1 MERTVSRGRRLQF
14 LFLAALLLLLPF
26 SWYYFFYVSSQQ
38 VYLTDRNFRLLG
50 LMSRHI
56 QLRIEYIGNLAW
68 KSVTTKLREKIA
80 EELPR
85 IGTLPALDKFEKET
99 AQFVKDTVNLVPALR
114 DPVFLPLRG
123 DGAARNSTVPDF
135 EVKRKGETFA
145 LYFHYVHTFGLGD
158 PPAEVGDYRVNVTA
172 STDLNAFLAPILSR
186 PEFDD
191 ILVVQQQNGRVIFQ
205 RATSGV
211 KVTTLPML
219 LEREEKAEHA
229 DEVSLLSSRLLET
242 QLAGARYKL
251 FLQPLQLSL
260 STDEKTTEWSWV
272 ICGLV
277 RSDRF
282 LSESLTIS
290 PTILVLFIFVIFMVA
305 LAWPFLNL
313 WFIGPRDRLSVAD
326 VFFLI
331 FSVLVGSALVTLL
344 VLNADAYF
352 TLERRMDRQ
361 LKTFA
366 DDLNHH
372 LHVELERIHQQLVE
386 LSTSVDVAE
395 HLDNSQQTNILAND
409 APIDRSIYP
418 YFEFVFWVD
427 DKGYQRQK
435 WAVRDKTTPLIN
447 VYERSYVRSV
457 LEDRL
462 WSRVLAGKRVPFWLE
477 PIYSWNTGE
486 NLTVYSLPMPLPASG
501 LATARVAALV
511 TRPLSL
517 TQPVVPP
524 GFGYAVITDDG
535 SVLFHLD
542 ETRNL
547 QEQFFAESDDN
558 DLLRS
563 VVFGRSSEWI
573 NAQYW
578 GRECRL
584 YVRPLDNL
592 PWTLVVY
599 RDKELLGTAN
609 LELLTVAVL
618 LFVGYASILIGLI
631 LLYFWSTGDR
641 VPWLWPAPG
650 QTGAYYQLTGIN
662 FLLGLIFYLGL
673 IILTEWPGLL
683 VCLAL
688 LLPGLAIVLAY
699 IVLGKRPAVLS
710 GLLRLSAVSR
720 KRGSRLFRVGYTLA
734 MTSVFILSGILPA
747 VTFFKVAYDSE
758 MELLVKHGQ
767 LQLARAIENRAARVR
782 DQYLPIQVKD
792 KDQFLATRLRLGRC
806 DRCRAERDNALRLD
820 IYECFFFDTILCE
833 GPAAEKQ
840 VPPPYESDFDWV
852 LGKLKPLYNQASI
865 ELRGVLTEGS
875 ADQLWT
881 WTRNLSQLEL
891 EKKRPGQEDRLR
903 IVSTIPVL
911 ALPGGVV
918 WGGGSVFVLALL
930 YCAVRVIAQRVFLL
944 NFLDPPNPGFQVL
957 SAQDVSRNLLV
968 LGPPFS
974 GKSALLQR
982 ADSAVLDLRRLGEQ
996 WFERIKYED
1005 LAHDTHRV
1013 IAIDHFEHGMG
1024 DAQQDREK
1032 LRLLEELL
1040 STCGKPLVVAS
1051 AIDPVEFYCSA
1062 QATRT
1067 DQAEN
1072 HHTLVQERYS
1082 WAGIFSSFWEVYI
1095 DDEGDPRVFSEALS
1109 RARTQMLAE
1118 EPVSSPAARR
1128 ERRRIHELFQV
1139 VAHECSPK
1147 AYLQD
1152 VGQKIVLEPTFAQ
1165 FTPEELREIIWDQS
1179 HVYYHAVWA
1188 TCSKG
1193 EQFLLGRIARD
1204 HFVNSR
1210 NPDLRRLLRKRLILR
1225 DPGLR
1230 IMNESFEQ
1238 FVRSALLPEDLT
1250 AWEEQER
1257 SGGWNALKGPLLVVL
1272 IGAGFFL
1279 YMTQRELFNATS
1291 AFASAI
1297 AAGGMPA
1304 LLKLAIA
1311 FFHEDKAKQ

>member
-26 SWYYFFYVSSQQ
+26 GWYYFFYVSSQQ
-38 VYLTDRNFRLLG
+38 VYLTDRNFRLLA

-56 QLRIEYIGNLAW
+56 QSRVEYIGNLAW
-68 KSVTTKLREKIA
+68 KSVTNKIEDLKQLSRPQTRGEVEKL
-80 EELPR
+80 
-85 IGTLPALDKFEKET
+85 
-99 AQFVKDTVNLVPALR
+99 VKDTISLVPALR
-114 DPVFLPLRG
+114 LDSV
-123 DGAARNSTVPDF
+123 GATDSLPDF

-145 LYFHYVHTFGLGD
+145 VYFR
-158 PPAEVGDYRVNVTA
+158 YRSVLDKVYTEADAYTVEVTA
-172 STDLNAFLAPILSR
+172 STDLNSLLTPILSR

-191 ILVVQQQNGRVIFQ
+191 ILVVQQKDRKVIFQ
-205 RATSGV
+205 RATSGT
-211 KVTTLPML
+211 KVTTLPVL
-219 LEREEKAEHA
+219 LEEDKKEGSDSEFP
-229 DEVSLLSSRLLET
+229 LLSSRLFET
-242 QLAGARYKL
+242 RLAGARYKL

-260 STDEKTTEWSWV
+260 STDEKTEEWDWI

-290 PTILVLFIFVIFMVA
+290 PTILVLFIFVILMVA
-305 LAWPFLNL
+305 LTWPFLNL
-313 WFIGPRDRLSVAD
+313 WFMEPRDRLSVAD
-326 VFFLI
+326 VFFLV

-344 VLNADAYF
+344 LLNADAYMS
-352 TLERRMDRQ
+352 LERRMDVQ

-366 DDLNHH
+366 DDINNH
-372 LHVELERIHQQLVE
+372 LHAELNSIHQQLTE
-386 LSTSVDVAE
+386 ISTSVDISE
-395 HLDNSQQTNILAND
+395 HLDDSQLSNILAND
-409 APIDRSIYP
+409 APIDWSIYP

-427 DKGYQRQK
+427 SNGHQRKK
-435 WAVRDKTTPLIN
+435 WTVKDKTTPLIN

-462 WSRVLAGKRVPFWLE
+462 WSRTLAGKPVGFWVE

-486 NLTVYSLPMPLPASG
+486 NLTVYSLPMPASASG
-501 LATARVAALV
+501 PAKARVAALV

-547 QEQFFAESDDN
+547 QEKFFAESDEN
-558 DLLRS
+558 DVLRS
-563 VVFGRSSEWI
+563 VVFGRSTEWI

-578 GRECRL
+578 GRDCRL
-584 YVRPLDNL
+584 YVRPLDDL
-592 PWTLVVY
+592 PWSLVVY

-609 LELLTVAVL
+609 LELLTVAVM
-618 LFVGYASILIGLI
+618 LFIFHASLLIGFV
-631 LLYFWSTGDR
+631 LLYFWSSGDR
-641 VPWLWPAPG
+641 VPWLWPTPG
-650 QTGAYYQLTGIN
+650 HTGVYYQLTGIN
-662 FLLGLIFYLGL
+662 LLGGVIFCLGISVL
-673 IILTEWPGLL
+673 ADWPGLI

-688 LLPGLAIVLAY
+688 LLPALEIVLIY
-699 IVLGKRPAVLS
+699 AVLRK
-710 GLLRLSAVSR
+710 GLVFPIGFFHLSEVSR
-720 KRGSRLFRVGYTLA
+720 KRGSRLFRVGYVLA
-734 MTSVFILSGILPA
+734 ATSVFILVGVLPA
-747 VTFFKVAYDSE
+747 FAFFKVAYDKE

-767 LQLARAIENRAARVR
+767 LQLARAIENRAGRVG
-782 DQYLPIQVKD
+782 DQYLPIQVNNKS
-792 KDQFLATRLRLGRC
+792 QFLDKRLKLGRC
-806 DRCRAERDNALRLD
+806 DRSWEERDNSLRLD
-820 IYECFFFDTILCE
+820 IYGSFFFDTVLCE
-833 GPAAEKQ
+833 DSIPEKRANPET
-840 VPPPYESDFDWV
+840 VYSFDWV
-852 LGKLKPLYNQASI
+852 LSQIKPLYNRASV
-865 ELRGVLTEGS
+865 ELRGVLGPGA
-875 ADQLWT
+875 ADNLWV
-881 WTRNLSQLEL
+881 WKRELSRLEL
-891 EKKRPGQEDRLR
+891 DKEWPGKDHGLR
-903 IVSTIPVL
+903 IVSTIP
-911 ALPGGVV
+911 ALEIPGGVL
-918 WGGGSVFVLALL
+918 WWIGPVFLFTLL
-930 YCAVRVIAQRVFLL
+930 CWAVRVIAQRVFLL
-944 NFLDPPNPGFQVL
+944 DFLDPPNPGFQVL

-1024 DAQQDREK
+1024 DPQQDREK

-1040 STCGKPLVVAS
+1040 SSCGKPLVVAS

-1095 DDEGDPRVFSEALS
+1095 DDEGNPAVFSEALS

-1118 EPVSSPAARR
+1118 EPASSPAARR
-1128 ERRRIHELFQV
+1128 ERRRIHDLFQV
-1139 VAHECSPK
+1139 VARECSPK

-1165 FTPEELREIIWDQS
+1165 FTPGELREIIWDQS

-1250 AWEEQER
+1250 AWEQQER